1 LSLQTLSDTRSEDSD
16 GSQVRLQGRISVA
29 ARLQV
34 EPGVN
39 VSVAGEG
46 KRKPTRARRSPAAA
60 TKAINL
66 ALQGGGA
73 HGAFCWGVLDRLLE
87 DERISFDGISATSAG
102 SMNAAALAFGL
113 IEDGRDGAKRA
124 LAAPTSP
131 TRFQNAASPLQ
142 PTLWDRMQ
150 HDHSLLHS
158 PMFLAFDLMSRVMSP
173 YELNPLNINPLR
185 RVLEETIDFEAIRR
199 HCPVKL
205 YLSATNVR
213 TGKIRLFG
221 KEEISVDAVLA
232 SACLPFLFHTV
243 EIDGEAYWDG
253 GYMGNPAIFPLIYHC
268 DSADVVIVH
277 INPIFRDEVPRTA
290 SEILSRVNE
299 LSFNSSLM
307 REMRAIAFVSKLIDD
322 GTIRPGAM
330 KRMLIH
336 AIADEPYMRSLQLTS
351 KLNPDPQF
359 LHHLHGI
366 GRACADR
373 WIDETFDA
381 LGNRTSIDLNGTY
394 L

>member
-1 LSLQTLSDTRSEDSD
+1 M
-16 GSQVRLQGRISVA
+16 
-29 ARLQV
+29 
-34 EPGVN
+34 
-39 VSVAGEG
+39 
-46 KRKPTRARRSPAAA
+46 
-60 TKAINL
+60 
-66 ALQGGGA
+66 
-73 HGAFCWGVLDRLLE
+73 LDRLLE

-124 LAAPTSP
+124 LAAFWK
-131 TRFQNAASPLQ
+131 RVGEVGAASPLQ

-232 SACLPFLFHTV
+232 SACLPFLFHT
-243 EIDGEAYWDG
+243 
-253 GYMGNPAIFPLIYHC
+253 
-268 DSADVVIVH
+268 
-277 INPIFRDEVPRTA
+277 
-290 SEILSRVNE
+290 
-299 LSFNSSLM
+299 
-307 REMRAIAFVSKLIDD
+307 
-322 GTIRPGAM
+322 
-330 KRMLIH
+330 
-336 AIADEPYMRSLQLTS
+336 EPV
-351 KLNPDPQF
+351 
-359 LHHLHGI
+359 
-366 GRACADR
+366 A
-373 WIDETFDA
+373 E
-381 LGNRTSIDLNGTY
+381 
-394 L
+394 